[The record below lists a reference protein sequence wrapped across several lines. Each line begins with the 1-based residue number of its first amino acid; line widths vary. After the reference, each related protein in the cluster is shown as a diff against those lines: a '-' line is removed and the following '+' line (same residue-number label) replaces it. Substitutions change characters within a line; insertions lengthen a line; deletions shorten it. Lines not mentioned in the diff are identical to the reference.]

1 MLRITLL
8 CVGRMKEKYFAEALR
23 EYEKRLQRYCSL
35 ELIEL
40 QERGSPIKE
49 GAELLAHI
57 PAGAYV
63 AALCVE
69 GRALSSTQLAS
80 LLDEKSL
87 SGISRLCFIV
97 GGSEGLSDAVKDR
110 ADLRLSMSE
119 MTFPHHL
126 ARIMLAE
133 QIYRA
138 FTILGGSKYHK

>member
-40 QERGSPIKE
+40 QERASPIKE

>member
-23 EYEKRLQRYCSL
+23 EYGKRLRRYCAF
-35 ELIEL
+35 ELTEL
-40 QERGSPIKE
+40 QERGGAEKE
-49 GAELLAHI
+49 GAELLARI

-63 AALCVE
+63 VALCVE
-69 GRALSSTQLAS
+69 GRALSSTELAS
-80 LLDEKSL
+80 LLGEKSL
-87 SGISRLCFIV
+87 AGVSRLCFIV
-97 GGSEGLSDAVKDR
+97 GGSEGLSDAVKER

-126 ARIMLAE
+126 ARVMLAE

-138 FTILGGSKYHK
+138 FNSRGWKLG